1 MTRISA
7 HGNESGFALLD
18 ALLCLFTAAL
28 ILLFLSCAVSAAL
41 RSSFAAFN
49 AGAAIIETRNSST
62 ILLFEGREHDER

>member
-1 MTRISA
+1 MTRIFAPGS
-7 HGNESGFALLD
+7 ERGFVLLD

-49 AGAAIIETRNSST
+49 AGAAIIEERNSNT
-62 ILLFEGREHDER
+62 VLIIEGREHD